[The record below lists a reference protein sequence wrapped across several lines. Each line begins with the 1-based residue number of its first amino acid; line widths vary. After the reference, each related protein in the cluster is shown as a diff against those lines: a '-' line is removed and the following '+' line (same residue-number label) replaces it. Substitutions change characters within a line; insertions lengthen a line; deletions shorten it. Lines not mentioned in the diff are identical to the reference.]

1 MENITRQQIAD
12 AISKLFGNL
21 EDTEPLENK
30 VLDGYAYSINGEN
43 MTLNTGKGGVLM
55 YIEIMRNKGVP
66 NFLIASTIIVHTEHG
81 STTLKHVKV
90 IDKKTSDS

>member
-1 MENITRQQIAD
+1 MENITQQQIED

-21 EDTEPLENK
+21 KDTEPLENK
-30 VLDGYAYSINGEN
+30 VLDGYAYSIEGGN

-55 YIEIMRNKGVP
+55 YIEAMRKQGVP
-66 NFLIASTIIVHTEHG
+66 DFLIAGTIIVHTEHG
-81 STTLKHVKV
+81 STTLNHVKV